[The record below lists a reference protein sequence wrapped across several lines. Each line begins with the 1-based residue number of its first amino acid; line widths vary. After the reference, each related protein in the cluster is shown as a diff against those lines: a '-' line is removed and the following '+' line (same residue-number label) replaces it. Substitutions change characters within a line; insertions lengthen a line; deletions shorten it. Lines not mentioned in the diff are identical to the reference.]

1 MKRKFITF
9 LIKRWTVLLAIAVII
24 GIVLTTIIEQYYLE
38 EELQA
43 SATFSAGNWEKNV
56 DMEVIS
62 GISMDVTEEEKEAS
76 INKAIF
82 FLSIRKN
89 NGALIRRDTGEH
101 ILPQEDVVIICPDL
115 LKTFYSCPMSYF
127 DEFDWKN
134 TECGYYLSSY
144 YYIGNKFL
152 PGFLETEWPK
162 ILPEKFETLDLTPQ
176 DTEGY
181 SYVDNA
187 SVNLFSYYEAPYYS
201 QDILTENLDPN
212 LKEFNATGSNSVYYE
227 ETKGFMQYK
236 CYEYTYRAVGEEVFS
251 LIYVYDLDLWSLYY
265 ESFIPI
271 YIGLLVGSILIAV
284 IIALLDF
291 KRYEKFEYQRKLTS
305 SLAHDLKSP
314 LTVVSGY
321 VENLEANLF
330 PEKRDL
336 YIQGIEENVR
346 YMNDIITNILELSR
360 LQEKKDSLQKAQVNL
375 GGMCNAIITKYKSEI
390 EKKDLTFRLLGDV
403 TIECNKI
410 SMERVFDNLINNA
423 IAYTP
428 QGEVVEISIDNK
440 GIVFKNPYNVPIACK
455 TKELVEPF
463 AKGDISRGNH
473 GTGLGLSIVN
483 TIADLHRFRL
493 EITDSDNVFM
503 VKIKY

>member
-9 LIKRWTVLLAIAVII
+9 LIKRWAVLLVIAVII
-24 GIVLTTIIEQYYLE
+24 GIVLTTIIEQKYLE

-56 DMEVIS
+56 DMEVIA
-62 GISMDVTEEEKEAS
+62 GISEDVTEEEKEAS

-82 FLSIRKN
+82 FLSIKKN

-101 ILPQEDVVIICPDL
+101 ILPQDDVVIICPDL
-115 LKTFYSCPMSYF
+115 LKTFYSCPMSDF
-127 DEFDWKN
+127 NESDWLNDEKV
-134 TECGYYLSSY
+134 S
-144 YYIGNKFL
+144 
-152 PGFLETEWPK
+152 
-162 ILPEKFETLDLTPQ
+162 
-176 DTEGY
+176 
-181 SYVDNA
+181 
-187 SVNLFSYYEAPYYS
+187 LFSYYEAPNYS
-201 QDILTENLDPN
+201 RDILTENLDPN

-227 ETKGFMQYK
+227 KTKGFMQYK
-236 CYEYTYRAVGEEVFS
+236 CYEYTYDAVGEETFS

-271 YIGLLVGSILIAV
+271 YIGLFVGSIVIAV
-284 IIALLDF
+284 IIALIDF
-291 KRYEKFEYQRKLTS
+291 KRYEKFEYQKKLTS

-336 YIQGIEENVR
+336 YIQGIEENVS

-360 LQEKKDSLQKAQVNL
+360 LQEKKGELQKSQINL
-375 GGMCNAIITKYKSEI
+375 AEICNDIIAKYKSEI
-390 EKKDLTFRLLGDV
+390 EIKALTFKLTGDAI
-403 TIECNKI
+403 IECNKI
-410 SMERVFDNLINNA
+410 SLERAFDNLINNA
-423 IAYTP
+423 IFYTP

-440 GIVFKNPYNVPIACK
+440 EIVFSNPYDVPIACK
-455 TKELVEPF
+455 TEELLEPF
-463 AKGDISRGNH
+463 VKGDVSRGNH
-473 GTGLGLSIVN
+473 GTGLGLSIVK
-483 TIADLHRFRL
+483 TIVDLHRFKL
-493 EITDSDNVFM
+493 EIADADNFFI